1 MYYCVVGRSCVLIGY
16 IGYIGYRGCDLGKH
30 GAPEEAPITGSV
42 ITIDDLGKRYETS
55 VIETRMRT

>member
-1 MYYCVVGRSCVLIGY
+1 MIGY

-30 GAPEEAPITGSV
+30 LAPEEAPITGSV